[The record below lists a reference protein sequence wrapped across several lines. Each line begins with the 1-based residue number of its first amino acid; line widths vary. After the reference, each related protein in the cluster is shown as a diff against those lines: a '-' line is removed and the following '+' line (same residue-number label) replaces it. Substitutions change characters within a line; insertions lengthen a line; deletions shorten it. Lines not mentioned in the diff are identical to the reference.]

1 MGGRNPGRR
10 DIPKLVAGQLAPRI
24 ATDIPTYPANL
35 CPPWRYVVNEV
46 RRLADDYDDY
56 LVAR

>member
-1 MGGRNPGRR
+1 MGQCFDYRGSVKFATILFG
-10 DIPKLVAGQLAPRI
+10 I
-24 ATDIPTYPANL
+24 AWTLSVIGNTPANL

-56 LVAR
+56 VVAR